1 MLKRS
6 VSTLLF
12 SLTRIF
18 WIMCPFW
25 ESVGNM
31 QIVLWLLYLLWYFPF
46 PFFPFFKTFRSIC
59 LLLIDILGSILRH
72 HPFINFWAK
81 SVHTNDL
88 FNKAIWKKDIFMD
101 CSLFLPFGKISYTS
115 LHGVFRDP
123 IFSTFAANWVNMFV
137 KLGQWANVC
146 AWKRLYL
153 FVRFLSPVSF

>member
-88 FNKAIWKKDIFMD
+88 FNKAIWK
-101 CSLFLPFGKISYTS
+101 G
-115 LHGVFRDP
+115 
-123 IFSTFAANWVNMFV
+123 IFSSTARYF
-137 KLGQWANVC
+137 
-146 AWKRLYL
+146 YL
-153 FVRFLSPVSF
+153 SEKYHTQVHMTCYGTPFSQLLPQIGSICSSN